1 MKIIPYHPSGWGI
14 KYTKSLYYCGTQL
27 RLRQTKKSDMPWV
40 WASSGTDSE
49 HEGLTAPGSE
59 SVYVANMLKL
69 HLNHPMSNSDFQ
81 ATGEAGAQ
89 SETRSTA
96 AIAPPT
102 YAWRKTRARAA
113 HCAAPTA
120 WPKYATERSTERTL
134 RSVVTVATT
143 MVPLSRRRR

>member
-1 MKIIPYHPSGWGI
+1 M
-14 KYTKSLYYCGTQL
+14 
-27 RLRQTKKSDMPWV
+27 
-40 WASSGTDSE
+40 
-49 HEGLTAPGSE
+49 APGSSE

-89 SETRSTA
+89 SEPTRSTA

-120 WPKYATERSTERTL
+120 
-134 RSVVTVATT
+134 
-143 MVPLSRRRR
+143 

>member
-1 MKIIPYHPSGWGI
+1 MLDGLSRAIEPPKI
-14 KYTKSLYYCGTQL
+14 CQ
-27 RLRQTKKSDMPWV
+27 WV

-59 SVYVANMLKL
+59 SVYLANMLKL
-69 HLNHPMSNSDFQ
+69 HLNHPMSNSDGSLLK

-89 SETRSTA
+89 SEPTRSTA